1 LSKHSKTP
9 LYACSYCNQGFS
21 TRSTAKS
28 HVENSHVM
36 YLCPVC
42 NKSFKNKSHCVRHIS
57 STHNGTNNNDINNND
72 INAFKPK
79 REIKVEAK
87 IIDCSSANIN
97 MLNGIPIEKFN
108 DNKTSNE
115 LNSSNL
121 LVYDSNN
128 QFYNNNNTANNV
140 NNTDNKFGDILVPIY
155 NNDSN
160 TIINNNNNSSN
171 NLNTFFTNQQS
182 DNKMNTIA
190 ILTPN
195 IKYFQN
201 DNKNQQFFNINNT
214 INTSYSLKQNSN
226 SNNNSNIH
234 MSVDNLRYQI

>member
-1 LSKHSKTP
+1 MSKHSKTP

-57 STHNGTNNNDINNND
+57 STHNGTNNNKINNND

-97 MLNGIPIEKFN
+97 MLNGIPIEKFSIS
-108 DNKTSNE
+108 KT
-115 LNSSNL
+115 
-121 LVYDSNN
+121 
-128 QFYNNNNTANNV
+128 
-140 NNTDNKFGDILVPIY
+140 
-155 NNDSN
+155 
-160 TIINNNNNSSN
+160 
-171 NLNTFFTNQQS
+171 TNQVGF
-182 DNKMNTIA
+182 DKT
-190 ILTPN
+190 L
-195 IKYFQN
+195 
-201 DNKNQQFFNINNT
+201 
-214 INTSYSLKQNSN
+214 
-226 SNNNSNIH
+226 
-234 MSVDNLRYQI
+234 